1 MEVPVVMTVR
11 HHSAAGLT
19 SWADWRETPGVIEP
33 PETRYARSGDLHI
46 AYQVTG
52 EGPRDLVM
60 VPGFVSNVET
70 TWEIPAAAEFLRRL
84 ASFSR
89 LILFDKRGTGLS
101 DRVPVSALPSLEA
114 RMDDV
119 RAVLDAA
126 GSTRA
131 SLFGISEGGPMS
143 VLFAAT
149 YPARVDHLVIYGS
162 YARRRDAEPDNGAAL
177 VKLIESEW
185 GTGKVLAGRS
195 AGVAADDD
203 LVAILARVE
212 RQSATP
218 GAATALIRM
227 AAAIDVSAVLPSVS
241 VPTLV
246 LHRTADPSLRV
257 EGGRALAAGIP
268 GARLVELSG
277 VGHIP
282 WFGHSGAILDEIEE
296 FLTGA
301 RRQPAP
307 ERVLATVLFADIVS
321 STEHAVGLGDSGWRL
336 LLDRFDEITRREV
349 GRFRGREINRRGDD
363 FLATFDGPARAAQ
376 CALAI
381 STAMRPLGIETR
393 AGVHTGE
400 IELRGEDVGGIAVH
414 IGARVCSLAAA
425 NEVLTTRTVR
435 DLTVG
440 SDLRFS
446 DRGDHSLKGVP
457 DPMRIYRV
465 EG

>member
-1 MEVPVVMTVR
+1 M
-11 HHSAAGLT
+11 
-19 SWADWRETPGVIEP
+19 IQP

-46 AYQVTG
+46 AYQVIG
-52 EGPRDLVM
+52 DGPRDLVM

-70 TWEIPAAAEFLRRL
+70 VWEVPAAAEFLRRL
-84 ASFSR
+84 TSFSR

-126 GSTRA
+126 GSARA
-131 SLFGISEGGPMS
+131 SLFGISEGGPMC

-149 YPARVDHLVIYGS
+149 HPERVDHLVLYGS
-162 YARRRDAEPDNGAAL
+162 YARRSEAEPDDGAAL
-177 VKLIESEW
+177 IAHIEAEW
-185 GTGKVLAGRS
+185 GTGRVLAARG
-195 AGVAADDD
+195 AGAAADAE
-203 LVAILARVE
+203 LRAILARAE
-212 RQSATP
+212 RQGATP
-218 GAATALIRM
+218 GAAVALIRM
-227 AAAIDVSAVLPSVS
+227 AAAIDVSSVLPSVS

-246 LHRTADPSLRV
+246 MHRTDDPSLGV
-257 EGGRALAAGIP
+257 AGGRALAAGIP
-268 GARLVELSG
+268 GARLVEFPG
-277 VGHIP
+277 VDHIA
-282 WFGHSGAILDEIEE
+282 WFGDGGAILGEIEQ

-307 ERVLATVLFADIVS
+307 ERVLATVLFADIVA
-321 STEHAVGLGDSGWRL
+321 STEHAVDLGDSGWRR

-349 GRFRGREINRRGDD
+349 ARFRGREINRRGDD

-381 STAMRPLGIETR
+381 STALRPLGIEMR

-414 IGARVCSLAAA
+414 IGARVCSLATA

-457 DPMRIYRV
+457 DPVRIYRV
-465 EG
+465 ES